1 MTKSNFIFQLF
12 TLSYFTQHGSRN
24 GTIPAK
30 AKTFR
35 QLRLLSNT
43 TTNTYLIEPFNFQL
57 NEKKINIHSKRILT
71 GSLHCFNCQNNNGQ
85 ILKLKYKTVFYK
97 GLWQHTKKNFI

>member
-12 TLSYFTQHGSRN
+12 TLSYFTQHDSRN
-24 GTIPAK
+24 GIIPAK

-43 TTNTYLIEPFNFQL
+43 TTNTYLKEPFNFQL
-57 NEKKINIHSKRILT
+57 NEKKINIHSKRILK
-71 GSLHCFNCQNNNGQ
+71 GSLHCFNCQ
-85 ILKLKYKTVFYK
+85 KTMEKY
-97 GLWQHTKKNFI
+97 LN